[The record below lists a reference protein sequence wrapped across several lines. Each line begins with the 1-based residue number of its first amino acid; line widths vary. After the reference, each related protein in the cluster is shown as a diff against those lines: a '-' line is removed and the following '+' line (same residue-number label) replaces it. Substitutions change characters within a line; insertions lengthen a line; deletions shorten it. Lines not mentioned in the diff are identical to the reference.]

1 VTVTEVDAVTVLVL
15 TVKVALVAPVA
26 TLTLAGTV
34 AADALLE
41 R

>member
-1 VTVTEVDAVTVLVL
+1 VTDVDAVTLLVL
-15 TVKVALVAPVA
+15 AVKVALVAPVA
-26 TLTLAGTV
+26 TLTLSGTV